1 MSYHFYLKLGLLKP
15 ITQALVMHR
24 LKQMNSWSSSSSANL
39 KIERTKSNIW
49 STIYYADVCGV
60 SALACALRATTSAHP
75 PQDVPSSAH
84 VLGAHVLGEKSG
96 PLVWVSVA
104 GHSDFLCSQHVQHL
118 HEVLIYDL
126 GRIDVLGHSLPR
138 E

>member
-1 MSYHFYLKLGLLKP
+1 M
-15 ITQALVMHR
+15 
-24 LKQMNSWSSSSSANL
+24 
-39 KIERTKSNIW
+39 
-49 STIYYADVCGV
+49 CGV

-104 GHSDFLCSQHVQHL
+104 GHSDFLCSQHVPHL
-118 HEVLIYDL
+118 DEVLIYDL
-126 GRIDVLGHSLPR
+126 GRIDVLGYSLVR

>member
-1 MSYHFYLKLGLLKP
+1 M
-15 ITQALVMHR
+15 
-24 LKQMNSWSSSSSANL
+24 
-39 KIERTKSNIW
+39 
-49 STIYYADVCGV
+49 CGV

-84 VLGAHVLGEKSG
+84 VLGEKSA

>member
-1 MSYHFYLKLGLLKP
+1 M
-15 ITQALVMHR
+15 
-24 LKQMNSWSSSSSANL
+24 
-39 KIERTKSNIW
+39 
-49 STIYYADVCGV
+49 CGV

-84 VLGAHVLGEKSG
+84 VLGEESG
-96 PLVWVSVA
+96 PLVSVSVA
-104 GHSDFLCSQHVQHL
+104 EHSDFLCSQHVQHL

-126 GRIDVLGHSLPR
+126 GRIDVLGHSLVR